1 MNKPKVFI
9 GSSLEAKHYVDAI
22 NENLSYVATVTPWT
36 AGVFNENR
44 YTMEDLDEQLTQSSF
59 AVFVLAPDDIVTL
72 RGKVYLAPRDNTIFE
87 LGMFWGKLKRERVFF
102 ILPRSV
108 PQEVAGQGIDGFRLP
123 SDLLGLTLLYYEL
136 RDDNNYTAAVSVAC
150 AKITRQIEEKQHFAD
165 PYVKIQNLEREIRMK
180 DMLLMFFINYVRP
193 SNLSAGG
200 EYDKLYEAVRTS
212 YDISSLEQFRIRGAA
227 IWRAEGNDGIRQV
240 AGNVGKDRFYAFE
253 DNDGR
258 NGKDR
263 ILVLDAFL
271 QGTVQFFLY
280 RVHVAAE
287 YIVCYPLG
295 KELVITIHLIG
306 PLELTAKHFEQIS
319 EDNKEF
325 MNVLNYLFG
334 GDLK

>member
-9 GSSLEAKHYVDAI
+9 GSSLEAKPYVDAI

-44 YTMEDLDEQLTQSSF
+44 FTMEDLDAQLAQSSF

-87 LGMFWGKLKRERVFF
+87 LGLFWGKLKRERVFF
-102 ILPRSV
+102 ILPRTV
-108 PQEVAGQGIDGFRLP
+108 PPEVAGQEIHGFRLP
-123 SDLLGLTLLYYEL
+123 SDLLGLTLLYYEI
-136 RDDNNYTAAVSVAC
+136 RDDRNYTAAVSVAC
-150 AKITRQIEEKQHFAD
+150 AKITRHIEDKQHFAD
-165 PYVKIQNLEREIRMK
+165 PYTTIANLERDLRMK
-180 DMLLMFFINYVRP
+180 DMLLLFFINYVRP
-193 SNLSAGG
+193 ANNLDTD
-200 EYDKLYEAVRTS
+200 EYNKLYEAVRIS
-212 YDISSLEQFRIRGAA
+212 YDISSLEQFRIRGAG
-227 IWRAEGNDGIRQV
+227 IWKAEGNDGIRQV

-258 NGKDR
+258 GGKDR

-295 KELVITIHLIG
+295 KEMVITIHLIG
-306 PLELTAKHFEQIS
+306 PLELTAKHFEQLS
-319 EDNKEF
+319 EDNKEL

-334 GDLK
+334 GDSK